1 MLAGEVLCLWIDLN
15 PVSEW
20 QPPEFQP
27 VAEFFGLWHEHRRG
41 SHRGLHEFY
50 FEGNYIMLF
59 NTYGGRGSG
68 GIDRSRGADT
78 YKLLRPPSAHTLDP
92 KSFDK
97 SLLLGLRS
105 KGVKIDTH
113 KASEPGLSCDQ
124 VSPSNDR
131 SRAMNFT

>member
-1 MLAGEVLCLWIDLN
+1 MILVVDITCVDEVLCLWIDLN

-50 FEGNYIMLF
+50 FEGNYILLF
-59 NTYGGRGSG
+59 NTFGSHGIERNRGV
-68 GIDRSRGADT
+68 DN
-78 YKLLRPPSAHTLDP
+78 YKLLRPPSARTLDP

-97 SLLLGLRS
+97 SILLNLRR
-105 KGVKIDTH
+105 KGVH
-113 KASEPGLSCDQ
+113 VNMYKASAPGMSCDQ
-124 VSPSNDR
+124 VIVPNIL
-131 SRAMNFT
+131 